1 MYELR
6 ILSGLHRGATLPLHD
21 ESHTI
26 GASDEADVVLVDPSI
41 KERHATLS
49 KTEAGW
55 LLSTDG
61 GPLFDAETNREQ
73 PLLDLLP
80 GEFARIGD
88 VWIAI
93 QLQDARWDAA
103 PPVPLDESLMDE
115 QFEATEAEDSAQES
129 MEAEDAAP
137 ATDGHSPQA
146 AVTEGRPA
154 VKRKSRGTRIALG
167 VMATTVVLSAAAAY
181 AMTSK
186 SASSDMAN
194 VLDSKPAS
202 RQSVLEKEDKAER
215 TTKPVAFDAKNSGS
229 GKGAAAS
236 TPEALRKAFRKRLA
250 DADLLQQFD
259 LTLDDESWHMKG
271 DLDEEDARRFDQLL
285 RAFMSEHQISFPV
298 HAKIVSSEGML
309 PFKISQVISGA
320 NPNIVTQEGQR
331 LFVGEEF
338 RGMRLVAIQDNH
350 LTFVGKRKIEMNW

>member
-21 ESHTI
+21 ESHSI

-41 KERHATLS
+41 QERHATLS
-49 KTEAGW
+49 KTESGW
-55 LLSTDG
+55 LLSAGD

-73 PLLDLLP
+73 PLIDLQP

-93 QLQDARWDAA
+93 MEQDSPWVDA
-103 PPVPLDESLMDE
+103 PPVPLEDSLMDE
-115 QFEATEAEDSAQES
+115 ESEEAELEASAQDA
-129 MEAEDAAP
+129 MGAEDAAP
-137 ATDGHSPQA
+137 ETAGHAPQA
-146 AVTEGRPA
+146 AIGGGRPA
-154 VKRKSRGTRIALG
+154 AKRTWPGMRIALG
-167 VMATTVVLSAAAAY
+167 VVATTAVLSAAY

-186 SASSDMAN
+186 SASSEIPDM
-194 VLDSKPAS
+194 LDPKPAL
-202 RQSVLEKEDKAER
+202 RQALLQKDDEAER
-215 TTKPVAFDAKNSGS
+215 QMKHMALDAKDSGS
-229 GKGAAAS
+229 GKGTAAL

-259 LTLDDESWHMKG
+259 MTLDDDAWHMKAN
-271 DLDEEDARRFDQLL
+271 LDEEDARRFDRIL
-285 RAFMSEHQISFPV
+285 RAFMSEHHIAFPV

-309 PFKISQVISGA
+309 PFKIIQVISGA
-320 NPNIVTQEGQR
+320 NPNIVTEEGQR
-331 LFVGEEF
+331 LFIGEEY

-350 LTFVGKRKIEMNW
+350 LTFVGKRKIEMTW